1 MSFVF
6 RFFQKLE
13 TMFARLFVVVFFNV
27 LSSDIVVCQK
37 LQRLTSPL
45 VKEFSRNITN
55 ETDEIKEGKIKL
67 ADKISTLLD
76 SVHTARTFVKNPL
89 LA

>member
-1 MSFVF
+1 MMSI
-6 RFFQKLE
+6 
-13 TMFARLFVVVFFNV
+13 RLFVVFV
-27 LSSDIVVCQK
+27 LCAFLSEIVVCQK

-45 VKEFSRNITN
+45 LKEFTRNAINDT
-55 ETDEIKEGKIKL
+55 EEFKEAKIKL

-76 SVHTARTFVKNPL
+76 SVHSARTFVKNPL

>member
-1 MSFVF
+1 MFVRVLVVFVF
-6 RFFQKLE
+6 NL
-13 TMFARLFVVVFFNV
+13 L
-27 LSSDIVVCQK
+27 LSDIVVCQK

-45 VKEFSRNITN
+45 VKEFTRNAVN
-55 ETDEIKEGKIKL
+55 NTDEFKEAKIKL

-76 SVHTARTFVKNPL
+76 SVHSSKTFVKNPL